1 MDNIIVT
8 ITVILIIGIIAFLIF
23 KKFIKSKL
31 TIDKK
36 LDNENSLP
44 IELPWE
50 VQSINST
57 DLALY
62 RQSESLTLTDHL
74 KSHIGD
80 CHIPPPFFKLK
91 FYSSTILLR
100 LCNNFNK

>member
-8 ITVILIIGIIAFLIF
+8 IAVILIIGIIAFLIF
-23 KKFIKSKL
+23 NIFIKSKL
-31 TIDKK
+31 TIDNQ

-62 RQSESLTLTDHL
+62 RQPESLTLTDHL

-80 CHIPPPFFKLK
+80 VIRFSPNAKNIVKSEKKVICLNTGK
-91 FYSSTILLR
+91 R
-100 LCNNFNK
+100 